1 MISVLNVHN
10 RFANDT
16 DYVIARAL
24 SAGIF
29 KMVVTGNTLKKSR
42 VAVSLSKT
50 RPGFLYA
57 AVGVHPHWSQK
68 EWSDNSLKVYIACLI
83 YIVCK
88 RAQMFSASVGS
99 YINNRTVVIQN
110 IIYL

>member
-1 MISVLNVHN
+1 MYHVINVFIN

-68 EWSDNSLKVYIACLI
+68 EWSDNSLKVMVRLDII
-83 YIVCK
+83 E
-88 RAQMFSASVGS
+88 RAIRQTSH
-99 YINNRTVVIQN
+99 R
-110 IIYL
+110 

>member
-1 MISVLNVHN
+1 MCIAIY

-68 EWSDNSLKVYIACLI
+68 EWSDNSLKVPVQHNMGQCIQAS
-83 YIVCK
+83 CK
-88 RAQMFSASVGS
+88 TFK
-99 YINNRTVVIQN
+99 
-110 IIYL
+110 

>member
-1 MISVLNVHN
+1 MLTFAADVLSCKMFNFLQY

-68 EWSDNSLKVYIACLI
+68 EWSDNSLKV
-83 YIVCK
+83 
-88 RAQMFSASVGS
+88 
-99 YINNRTVVIQN
+99 
-110 IIYL
+110 